1 MGAFANKFPVAA
13 SLAYR
18 SLRFQLERDAGCA
31 SMDRATLTR
40 ELVELNIKETLS
52 SKDWMLVCDESFQ
65 LLFREWEIDP
75 RRVVQV
81 DDIGEWGN
89 RESQLHFAVV
99 CTERAEGPTRNLL
112 RESGVASAGLY
123 SQIVPKLAAGLRP
136 RFHPSPDGKADL
148 EYAIMC
154 LPRCGST
161 LVSTELRQIGAGNP
175 VEHFRGYVHK
185 LLRERETSRFDLVEW
200 WSLVRNG
207 RNING
212 IFGTKIIYGFWKM
225 AEEYMIDEEKE
236 YMLKFLKSV
245 PIIYIERSDKIA
257 QAVSNVIARR
267 TGVWH
272 LWRDDMKQPYQDK
285 LREVDESLASAVAS
299 YKRFVQEE
307 RELAAFIGAN
317 AGSVIKID
325 YEDLAS
331 DPKEAIAAA
340 AQRLGLTVSCDYS
353 ESDLSL
359 RPTGSETH
367 EFFRERLEA
376 ELKGLS
382 E

>member
-1 MGAFANKFPVAA
+1 
-13 SLAYR
+13 
-18 SLRFQLERDAGCA
+18 
-31 SMDRATLTR
+31 MDRATLTR

-52 SKDWMLVCDESFQ
+52 SKDWRLVCDESFQ
-65 LLFREWEIDP
+65 SLFREWEIDP

-81 DDIGEWGN
+81 DDIGKSIT
-89 RESQLHFAVV
+89 RESQFPFAVV
-99 CTERAEGPTRNLL
+99 CTERAEGPTQNLL
-112 RESGVASAGLY
+112 RDNGVASAGLY
-123 SQIVPKLAAGLRP
+123 SQIIPRLAAGLRP
-136 RFHPSPDGKADL
+136 RFHPPPDRRLDL

-185 LLRERETSRFDLVEW
+185 LLRERDTSGFDLVKW

-212 IFGTKIIYGFWKM
+212 IFGTKIIYGFWMM
-225 AEEYMIDEEKE
+225 AEEYMLAEEKE
-236 YMLKFLKSV
+236 YMLTFFKRV
-245 PIIYIERSDKIA
+245 PIIYIERSDKVA

-272 LWRDDMKQPYQDK
+272 LWRDDMKQSYQDK
-285 LREVDESLASAVAS
+285 LREVDENLASAVAS

-307 RELAAFIGAN
+307 SDLAAFIEAN
-317 AGSVIKID
+317 GGSVIKIE

-331 DPKEAIAAA
+331 RPKETIAAA
-340 AQRLGLTVSCDYS
+340 ARRLGLTVSCEYS

-359 RPTGSETH
+359 QPTGSATH
-367 EFFRERLEA
+367 ELFRERLEA
-376 ELKGLS
+376 ELKRLS
-382 E
+382 GRTSPPKGDG